1 MATFVK
7 RVNHYAA
14 FRYPNRPSTQA
25 RINCYAVDGYRL
37 YLIFKAEGV
46 DLPANSY
53 NADIKTGVAYDSV
66 RHYPAYVDLL
76 RNEKPVWI
84 TFNEDQASFVVYA
97 AGEQVGEGEI

>member
-1 MATFVK
+1 MGKFVK

-25 RINCYAVDGYRL
+25 RINCYAVEGYRL
-37 YLIFKAEGV
+37 YVIFKAEGV

-53 NADIKTGVAYDSV
+53 NADIKTGVAYETVGHFPS
-66 RHYPAYVDLL
+66 YLDLL

-84 TFNEDQASFVVYA
+84 TFNEEEASFVVYA